1 MAKRIALDHVAEH
14 NRKMWDRLSTA
25 SIPYTRPRGTPPAS
39 RVAKRRFLDRSTNG
53 RLEGVRLE
61 GARALSLAGGGGWEP
76 ILFAELGAQ
85 TTVFD
90 ISAGQ
95 LRTTREVARARGT
108 RLRYVQGDMRDLS
121 MFPDGSFDL
130 ILHCH
135 SLVFVPDAARVIAE
149 VGRVLAPGGTYVAST
164 MHPVTIRMYES
175 WTGTGWNLKK
185 PYFADG
191 PMPYADSSWEF
202 GEAKIDAKTMEYGHR
217 ISDLIN
223 ACVAAGMVIDGF
235 WEWTPEWAGGGGEP
249 GSDEQL
255 DTIMPAFIELRARKL
270 DPAAASATASG
281 GTSATRAGAPTAG
294 RRKAGPRKAAAA
306 RSARAPGRG
315 AAKRRG
321 TASRPR

>member
-1 MAKRIALDHVAEH
+1 MAKRIALDDVAEH
-14 NRKMWDRLSTA
+14 NRRMWDKLA
-25 SIPYTRPRGTPPAS
+25 SAEIPYTRPRGTPPRSKA
-39 RVAKRRFLDRSTNG
+39 AKRTFLDRSTNG
-53 RLEGVRLE
+53 RIAGIELAGS
-61 GARALSLAGGGGWEP
+61 RALSLAGGGGWEP
-76 ILFAELGAQ
+76 ILFAELGADA
-85 TTVFD
+85 TVFD
-90 ISAGQ
+90 ISKKQ
-95 LRTTREVARARGT
+95 LQTVRDIARERGT

-121 MFPDGSFDL
+121 MFADASFDL

-191 PMPYADSSWEF
+191 PMPYTDSSWEF
-202 GEAKIDAKTMEYGHR
+202 GETTIDAKTMEYGHR

-223 ACVAAGMVIDGF
+223 ACVDAGMVIDGF

-270 DPAAASATASG
+270 EVPSATAAAAD
-281 GTSATRAGAPTAG
+281 TVSARRSSAP
-294 RRKAGPRKAAAA
+294 KAAPRKAAAA
-306 RSARAPGRG
+306 RSARPSGRG